1 MESLE
6 IEALGKRSTDNVG
19 FTEPMKDMFFNE
31 IP

>member
-1 MESLE
+1 MEGFE
-6 IEALGKRSTDNVG
+6 IEALGKRSMDNAG